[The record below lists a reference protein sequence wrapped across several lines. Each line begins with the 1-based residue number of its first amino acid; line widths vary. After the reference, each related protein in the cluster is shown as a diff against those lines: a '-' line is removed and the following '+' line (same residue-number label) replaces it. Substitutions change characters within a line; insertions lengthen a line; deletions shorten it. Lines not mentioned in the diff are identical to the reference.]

1 MEFTAPAAGGTGTS
15 ISSLEGHLLVIE
27 PHEYASNITTS
38 NGPRDAIRATVHDI
52 TTSETHTDMLVF
64 PKVLVGSL
72 KGRIGQRV
80 LATLGKGTAK
90 PGQNAPWVLNDMS
103 ADPGAI
109 NDATRYLNQQISS
122 TLTAPAAAPATATA
136 PDGSSIQ
143 LTPELLAA
151 LGNLTGKE

>member
-1 MEFTAPAAGGTGTS
+1 MEFTSPASASTGTS
-15 ISSLEGHLLVIE
+15 ISDLEGHLLVIE
-27 PHEYASNITTS
+27 PLEHAASIVTS

-52 TTSETHTDMLVF
+52 TTSTTHTDMLIF

-90 PGQNAPWVLNDMS
+90 PGQNAPWVLLDMS
-103 ADPGAI
+103 SDSGAV
-109 NDATRYLNQQISS
+109 NDATRYLTTQTSN
-122 TLTAPAAAPATATA
+122 TLTTPAAAPAA
-136 PDGSSIQ
+136 DGSNIE

-151 LGNLTGKE
+151 LGNLTGKQ

>member
-1 MEFTAPAAGGTGTS
+1 MQFASPAAGGTGTS
-15 ISSLEGHLLVIE
+15 ISDLDGHLLVVE
-27 PHEYASNITTS
+27 PLEHASSITTS

-52 TTSETHTDMLVF
+52 TTSTTHDDMLIF

-80 LATLGKGTAK
+80 LATLGRGIAK

-103 ADPGAI
+103 SDPGAV
-109 NDATRYLNQQISS
+109 NDATRYLNGRTAS
-122 TLTAPAAAPATATA
+122 TIAAPAAAEAPA
-136 PDGSSIQ
+136 IE

-151 LGNLTGKE
+151 LGNLQGK